1 MIPLSS
7 WPYSLMKFKPSR
19 IYLALF
25 LALSPLLSAAQVPS
39 APPLTAKGYL
49 LIDYNSGQIL
59 AEKASS
65 ERMEPASI
73 TKLMTAYVAFNA
85 IKSGQISLTD
95 EVLVSEKAWRTQGS
109 RMFIEVDK
117 WVPMNLLLQGM
128 IIQSGNDA
136 SVAIAEYV
144 AGTEA
149 TFAELMNQAAQQLG
163 MLDTQYRNSTGL
175 PDADHY
181 TTAADIAKLA
191 NAIIRDFPEYY
202 AWYSQK
208 EFTYNGITQ
217 DNRNALLWRDASV
230 DGLKTGYTEAAGYCL
245 VSSAKREDM
254 RLISVVLGASS
265 SSARANDSQALLN
278 YGFRFFESRLLYSA
292 GEPVAEERV
301 WYGDPEIVPL
311 VTRDDLFIAI
321 PRGSFERL
329 SASSSVPTSLEAPLE
344 RDVMVGSLSITLDGQ
359 EITSVGLYPTA
370 NVKEAGILGRLTDW
384 VMLLLN

>member
-1 MIPLSS
+1 
-7 WPYSLMKFKPSR
+7 MKFKPSR

-25 LALSPLLSAAQVPS
+25 LLLSPLLSAAQVPS

-344 RDVMVGSLSITLDGQ
+344 RDVMVGNLSITLDGQ